1 MGILLGANQTPH
13 FPIVIFTL
21 SFAKPYPA
29 MMIPGPSSRKPK
41 VYQMSDP
48 QVLFDVSDH
57 IATITL
63 NRPEVMNAL
72 AGDMRD
78 VLLRHLQDCAAHPD
92 VRCIVITGAGKAS
105 CAGGDIEAMAAKQ
118 DLGDIS
124 VMGGA
129 LVTVEAVVNLL
140 HSIPKPVIAAVNG
153 AAAGGGMNMALA
165 CDMRLGCEKTL
176 FSESFV
182 KIGLIPDWGG
192 FGSLT
197 ALVGGAKAME
207 LMMTGDR
214 VRAEEAYRLGLLNQL
229 YPMETFRDDVRAF
242 AKALAD
248 GPPQALATIK
258 RGVYAAANASLADVL
273 AFEHKN
279 QLKLILSDDSKEG
292 MRAFL
297 EKRAPKFGLG

>member
-1 MGILLGANQTPH
+1 M
-13 FPIVIFTL
+13 
-21 SFAKPYPA
+21 
-29 MMIPGPSSRKPK
+29 
-41 VYQMSDP
+41 
-48 QVLFDVSDH
+48 
-57 IATITL
+57 
-63 NRPEVMNAL
+63 
-72 AGDMRD
+72 
-78 VLLRHLQDCAAHPD
+78 
-92 VRCIVITGAGKAS
+92 RCIVITGAGKAF

-124 VMGGA
+124 EMGGT

-214 VRAEEAYRLGLLNQL
+214 VRAEDALRLGLINQL
-229 YPMETFRDDVRAF
+229 YPVDSFRDQVQDF
-242 AKALAD
+242 AQRLAD
-248 GPPQALATIK
+248 GPPQALAAIK
-258 RGVYAAANASLADVL
+258 RGIYATANASLDEVL
-273 AFEHKN
+273 AYEHQN
-279 QLKLILSDDSKEG
+279 QTTLILSDDAREG

-297 EKRAPKFGLG
+297 EKRPPVFGPAGG

>member
-1 MGILLGANQTPH
+1 
-13 FPIVIFTL
+13 
-21 SFAKPYPA
+21 
-29 MMIPGPSSRKPK
+29 
-41 VYQMSDP
+41 MSDP

-63 NRPEVMNAL
+63 NRPKVMNAL

-92 VRCIVITGAGKAS
+92 VRCIVITGAGKAF

-124 VMGGA
+124 EMGGT

>member
-1 MGILLGANQTPH
+1 
-13 FPIVIFTL
+13 
-21 SFAKPYPA
+21 
-29 MMIPGPSSRKPK
+29 
-41 VYQMSDP
+41 
-48 QVLFDVSDH
+48 
-57 IATITL
+57 
-63 NRPEVMNAL
+63 
-72 AGDMRD
+72 
-78 VLLRHLQDCAAHPD
+78 
-92 VRCIVITGAGKAS
+92 
-105 CAGGDIEAMAAKQ
+105 
-118 DLGDIS
+118 
-124 VMGGA
+124 
-129 LVTVEAVVNLL
+129 
-140 HSIPKPVIAAVNG
+140 
-153 AAAGGGMNMALA
+153 MNMALA

-207 LMMTGDR
+207 LMMTGNR